1 MTVTEQ
7 VPSPAGTRPAP
18 ADGGRPLVGRDTE
31 LLVLGGRLTDPDARL
46 VTLTG
51 PGGVGKSALARAFTP
66 APGRFRGARRADLSP
81 AASADEAAAT
91 VLRLAA
97 ELRRIPGDAD
107 ALLVLD
113 GCDHHG
119 EPLTTM
125 LTELLTPAGRLRVL
139 ATSREPL
146 RIVGERLLPVRR
158 LPVPAPEAEEP
169 GVLSGN
175 ASVALFTRAARDAAP
190 GFALTEANTS
200 AVAAL
205 CVLLEGLPLALE
217 LAAGRLRLFTPQ
229 VLLARLRHRGGALT
243 ALSGGPAGAPA
254 RHRSL
259 AALAESAVAGLSRD
273 ELTLLG
279 QLSVCEP
286 GFGQSMLE
294 RMSPLP
300 RAGTD
305 AVLDALLDRSLVVV
319 LDEEQGEP
327 RFAVPEPVRS
337 HMSEELAADGLLEA
351 ALDRH
356 AAAYRQLV
364 TGAEVRLT
372 GPRQGHWL
380 HVLAAEH
387 PNVVAALHRLRQC
400 GAVEDVASLVLALR
414 LPWLVQGQLRTGVEW
429 CDALGQEEPGAGPGT
444 GPGAGPGM
452 GPGMGMGMGPDAT
465 GSRPALPE
473 PLRARLVDLSATFTL
488 ALGDADLA
496 VRRHRRALALC
507 KRLGDRRQTAL
518 VSARMGLALLHH
530 GDPAGAVAALG
541 PALTALESL
550 GTAAPAADAAV
561 ALAAAL
567 RAQGDGRKAREMLDK
582 GLDAHRRIADAR
594 GLAAALREAAAVA
607 VELDDTRGADG
618 ALRESLELYRSLGER
633 TELPGA
639 LEELALLWL
648 RTDPAAGP
656 RTIRVLAAAE
666 AVRGALGGTRA
677 PDRRTAVEAAL
688 DTLRSR
694 LHPTGY
700 AAAWA
705 EGTRMPPATAVE
717 EALAAPEP
725 RAHPAAPTPEAQP
738 LTPRQVQVAML
749 VAEGMT
755 NRQIASRLD
764 ISEWTVVNHVRQIM
778 RRLGATSRLQV
789 AWSVGRWT

>member
-1 MTVTEQ
+1 MTVTQQ
-7 VPSPAGTRPAP
+7 VSRPARTRPAP
-18 ADGGRPLVGRDTE
+18 ADTGRPLVGRDAE
-31 LLVLGGRLTDPDARL
+31 LLVLGGRLADPDARL

-51 PGGVGKSALARAFTP
+51 PGGVGKSALARAFAP
-66 APGRFRGARRADLSP
+66 APGQFRGVRAADLSP

-146 RIVGERLLPVRR
+146 RIAGERLLPVPR

-175 ASVALFTRAARDAAP
+175 ASVALFTRAARDAVP
-190 GFALTEANTS
+190 GFALTEANAP
-200 AVAAL
+200 AVGAL
-205 CVLLEGLPLALE
+205 CTLLEGLPLALE

-259 AALAESAVAGLSRD
+259 AALAESAVTGLSRD
-273 ELTLLG
+273 ELALLG

-286 GFGQSMLE
+286 GVGLSMLE

-300 RAGTD
+300 RAGGDT
-305 AVLDALLDRSLVVV
+305 VLDALLDRSLVVV
-319 LDEEQGEP
+319 LDQEQGEP

-337 HMSEELAADGLLEA
+337 HMGEELAADGLLEP

-364 TGAEVRLT
+364 TGVEARLT

-380 HVLAAEH
+380 RVLAAEH
-387 PNVVAALHRLRQC
+387 PNVVAALRRLRQR
-400 GAVEDVASLVLALR
+400 GAIEEAALLVLALR
-414 LPWLVQGQLRTGVEW
+414 LPWLVQGHLKTGVEW
-429 CDALGQEEPGAGPGT
+429 CDALGQEEPEAGPG
-444 GPGAGPGM
+444 
-452 GPGMGMGMGPDAT
+452 PDVTALP
-465 GSRPALPE
+465 PALPE

-496 VRRHRRALALC
+496 VRRNRRALALC

-518 VSARMGLALLHH
+518 VSARMGLALLRY
-530 GDPAGAVAALG
+530 GDPGGAVTALG

-550 GTAAPAADAAV
+550 GAAAPAADAAV

-567 RAQGDGRKAREMLDK
+567 RAQGDTRKAQDMLDK

-607 VELDDTRGADG
+607 VERDDTRSAAG

-633 TELPGA
+633 TELPGV

-656 RTIRVLAAAE
+656 RTTRVLAAAE
-666 AVRGALGGTRA
+666 AVRGALGSTRA
-677 PDRRTAVEAAL
+677 PDRRTAVGEAL

-694 LHPTGY
+694 LHATGY

-725 RAHPAAPTPEAQP
+725 QARPAAPTPEAQP

-749 VAEGMT
+749 VAEGLT

>member
-1 MTVTEQ
+1 M
-7 VPSPAGTRPAP
+7 
-18 ADGGRPLVGRDTE
+18 
-31 LLVLGGRLTDPDARL
+31 
-46 VTLTG
+46 TLTG
-51 PGGVGKSALARAFTP
+51 PGGVGKSALAGAFEP
-66 APGRFRGARRADLSP
+66 APGQFRGVRTADLAP

-91 VLRLAA
+91 VLRLTA

-125 LTELLTPAGRLRVL
+125 LTELLTPRGRLRVL

-146 RIVGERLLPVRR
+146 RIAGELLLPVRR
-158 LPVPAPEAEEP
+158 LPVPAGACDDP
-169 GVLSGN
+169 GELAGN
-175 ASVALFTRAARDAAP
+175 ASAALFTRAARDVVP
-190 GFALTEANTS
+190 GFAVTEENAA
-200 AVAAL
+200 AVATL

-243 ALSGGPAGAPA
+243 ALSGGPAHAPA

-259 AALAESAVAGLSRD
+259 ATLAESAVAGLSRD

-279 QLSVCEP
+279 HLAVFEP
-286 GFGQSMLE
+286 GFGLPMLE
-294 RMSPLP
+294 RVSPLP
-300 RAGTD
+300 RAETD
-305 AVLDALLDRSLVVV
+305 AVLDALLDRSLVVA
-319 LDEEQGEP
+319 LDQEQGEP

-337 HMSEELAADGLLEA
+337 HMGEELAADGLLEA
-351 ALDRH
+351 AQDRH
-356 AAAYRQLV
+356 ASAYRHLV
-364 TGAEVRLT
+364 TTVEPRLT
-372 GPRQGHWL
+372 GPRQSHWL
-380 HVLAAEH
+380 RVLAAEH
-387 PNVVAALHRLRQC
+387 PNIVVALRRLRQC

-414 LPWLVQGQLRTGVEW
+414 LPWLVQGHLRTGVEW
-429 CDALGQEEPGAGPGT
+429 CDSLGQDEPAPEGAGT
-444 GPGAGPGM
+444 
-452 GPGMGMGMGPDAT
+452 
-465 GSRPALPE
+465 RPSLPE

-518 VSARMGLALLHH
+518 VTARMGLALLRH

-550 GTAAPAADAAV
+550 GAAAPAADTAV

-567 RAQGDGRKAREMLDK
+567 RTQGDTRKAQDALDK
-582 GLDAHRRIADAR
+582 GLDTHRRVADAR
-594 GLAAALREAAAVA
+594 GLAAALRESAAVA
-607 VELDDTRGADG
+607 AERDDARTAAT
-618 ALRESLELYRSLGER
+618 ALRECLELYRSLDER

-648 RTDPAAGP
+648 RTDAAAGGP
-656 RTIRVLAAAE
+656 RITRALAACA
-666 AVRGALGGTRA
+666 ALRTALGSSSGATRRA
-677 PDRRTAVEAAL
+677 AVEEAL
-688 DTLRSR
+688 DALRSR
-694 LHPTGY
+694 LSRTGFTV
-700 AAAWA
+700 AWA
-705 EGTRMPPATAVE
+705 EGLRMPAATAVE
-717 EALAAPEP
+717 EALAAPAP
-725 RAHPAAPTPEAQP
+725 DTRPAVPTPEAQP

-749 VAEGMT
+749 VAEGLT
-755 NRQIASRLD
+755 NRQIAARLD

-778 RRLGATSRLQV
+778 RRLGCTSRLQV

>member
-1 MTVTEQ
+1 MTVAQ
-7 VPSPAGTRPAP
+7 QAPSRPGVRPAP
-18 ADGGRPLVGRDTE
+18 TDSGRPLAGRDAE
-31 LLVLGGRLTDPDARL
+31 LMVLRGRLADSDARL

-51 PGGVGKSALARAFTP
+51 PGGVGKSALAAAFEP
-66 APGRFRGARRADLSP
+66 APGQFRGVRTANLAP
-81 AASADEAAAT
+81 AASADEAAAI

-97 ELRRIPGDAD
+97 ELRRVPGDAD

-119 EPLTTM
+119 EPLTTV
-125 LTELLTPAGRLRVL
+125 LGELLTPAGRLTAL

-146 RIVGERLLPVRR
+146 RVVGERLLPVGR
-158 LPVPAPEAEEP
+158 LPVPPAGAEDP
-169 GVLSGN
+169 GELADN
-175 ASVALFTRAARDAAP
+175 ASVVLFTRAARDTVP
-190 GFALTEANTS
+190 GFALTEENAP

-205 CVLLEGLPLALE
+205 CTLLEGLPLALE

-259 AALAESAVAGLSRD
+259 AALAESAVAGLSRGQ
-273 ELTLLG
+273 LALLG
-279 QLSVCEP
+279 QLAVFEP
-286 GFGQSMLE
+286 GFGLPMLE
-294 RMSPLP
+294 RVSPLP
-300 RAGTD
+300 RADTD
-305 AVLDALLDRSLVVV
+305 VVLDSLLDRSLVVA
-319 LDEEQGEP
+319 LDQEQGEP

-337 HMSEELAADGLLEA
+337 HMAEELAADGLLDA

-364 TGAEVRLT
+364 TTVEPRLT
-372 GPRQGHWL
+372 GPRQGQWL
-380 HVLAAEH
+380 RVLAAEH
-387 PNVVAALHRLRQC
+387 PNVVAALRRLHQC
-400 GAVEDVASLVLALR
+400 GAAEDVATLVLALCR
-414 LPWLVQGQLRTGVEW
+414 PWLVQGHLQDGVEW
-429 CDALGQEEPGAGPGT
+429 CETVARDETPGA
-444 GPGAGPGM
+444 
-452 GPGMGMGMGPDAT
+452 DAAT
-465 GSRPALPE
+465 PRPALSE

-518 VSARMGLALLHH
+518 VSARMGLALLRFD
-530 GDPAGAVAALG
+530 DPAGAVAALA
-541 PALTALESL
+541 PAVTALESL
-550 GTAAPAADAAV
+550 GAAAAAADATV

-567 RAQGDGRKAREMLDK
+567 RAQGDARKARDLLEK
-582 GLDAHRRIADAR
+582 GLDAHRRVADAR
-594 GLAAALREAAAVA
+594 GLAAALREWAAAA
-607 VELDDTRGADG
+607 GERDDTRGAAR
-618 ALRESLELYRSLGER
+618 ALRESLELYRTLDER

-639 LEELALLWL
+639 LEELTLLRL
-648 RTDPAAGP
+648 RTDPSAGLRAT
-656 RTIRVLAAAE
+656 RTLAAC
-666 AVRGALGGTRA
+666 
-677 PDRRTAVEAAL
+677 AAL
-688 DTLRSR
+688 RRAVGSTPAPARRAAVDETLDALRSR

-700 AAAWA
+700 QAAWA
-705 EGTRMPPATAVE
+705 EGARMLPSTALE
-717 EALAAPEP
+717 EALAAPDP
-725 RAHPAAPTPEAQP
+725 DTRPAAPTPEAQP

-749 VAEGMT
+749 VAEGLT

-778 RRLGATSRLQV
+778 RRLGCTSRLQV